1 MRDCLAR
8 VSAAVAVSAAAG
20 LGATGVSAAGAA
32 TRSPQPVRAT
42 SPLVLHA
49 SSASGIQRWVQ
60 RYNGSGMGSD
70 VGRAVA
76 VSPGGRRVF
85 VTGESTGASSGLD
98 YATAG
103 YNAAT
108 GARLWVSRYNGPGN
122 AFDIAYSVAVS
133 QDGGTVYVTGASTG
147 AVAAEEPLDYA
158 TVAYNAAT
166 GARRWVTRYDGA
178 GRDDQA
184 GVVAVSPDGRT
195 VYVTGISNG
204 GACTTGPDY
213 ATVAYNAA
221 TGARRWVKR
230 YNNLTTDGASSLAV
244 SPDGRTVY
252 VTGSSDDG
260 ASYIDYATI
269 AYNAATGAQ
278 RWVKRYTSGAGT
290 TLDTATSVR
299 VSPAGD
305 TVYVTGYGGP
315 VTLRPDYVTVA
326 YNAATGA
333 RRWVKRYNG
342 PGNGEDQANAMAVS
356 PTTGNV
362 YVTGGSAGGAT
373 GQDFA
378 TIAYSK

>member
-1 MRDCLAR
+1 M
-8 VSAAVAVSAAAG
+8 
-20 LGATGVSAAGAA
+20 
-32 TRSPQPVRAT
+32 
-42 SPLVLHA
+42 
-49 SSASGIQRWVQ
+49 
-60 RYNGSGMGSD
+60 
-70 VGRAVA
+70 
-76 VSPGGRRVF
+76 
-85 VTGESTGASSGLD
+85 
-98 YATAG
+98 
-103 YNAAT
+103 
-108 GARLWVSRYNGPGN
+108 
-122 AFDIAYSVAVS
+122 
-133 QDGGTVYVTGASTG
+133 YVTGASTG
-147 AVAAEEPLDYA
+147 AVVADEPLDYA

-166 GARRWVTRYDGA
+166 GAQRWVSRYNGA

-195 VYVTGISNG
+195 VYVTGMSNG
-204 GACTTGPDY
+204 GAHTTGPDY

-230 YNNLTTDGASSLAV
+230 YNNLTADGASSLAV

-252 VTGSSDDG
+252 VTGSSDGG

-278 RWVKRYTSGAGT
+278 RWVKRYTSGAGAT
-290 TLDTATSVR
+290 PDMATSVK

-315 VTLRPDYVTVA
+315 VTLSPDYTTVA

-342 PGNGEDQANAMAVS
+342 PGNGEDNAIAMAVS

-362 YVTGGSAGGAT
+362 YVTGRSAGLAT